1 VSARS
6 PDPAA
11 AGDARIRFVDVDG
24 VRLRTSIRGPST
36 PGSGPPLLL
45 ITGLGASLDLA
56 QPFERELTTRGV
68 QAIAF
73 DAPGVGEST
82 AYAVPR
88 RMPGIARTIAAML
101 DTLGHQTVDVLG
113 VSLGGVIAQQLAH
126 QAPQRVRRLVLAATG
141 PGLGGVPGSPRA
153 LLALATPRRYHQPDY
168 YRSVAG
174 RVYGGAARRDPDAL
188 LHGSLARFIEPPSI
202 RGYLGQLY
210 AITGWT
216 SLPWLH
222 TLRQPTLVLNGDD
235 DPIVPPING
244 RILAHCIPDAR
255 LHVVH
260 GAGHLFLL
268 EQPAEMAALV
278 TGFLAEQ
285 P

>member
-1 VSARS
+1 MNMKTILPWVLVVALGIAVFALYSSNQKQSAELAQLRQQS
-6 PDPAA
+6 EEAQKAQAPADTKSPAA
-11 AGDARIRFVDVDG
+11 TEEELTQLRKDHEDVL
-24 VRLRTSIRGPST
+24 RLRN
-36 PGSGPPLLL
+36 
-45 ITGLGASLDLA
+45 
-56 QPFERELTTRGV
+56 EV
-68 QAIAF
+68 
-73 DAPGVGEST
+73 
-82 AYAVPR
+82 
-88 RMPGIARTIAAML
+88 RTL
-101 DTLGHQTVDVLG
+101 RDEK
-113 VSLGGVIAQQLAH
+113 QQLAR
-126 QAPQRVRRLVLAATG
+126 QAPGRVRRLVLAATG

-268 EQPAEMAALV
+268 ERPAEMAALV
-278 TGFLAEQ
+278 TGFLAEE